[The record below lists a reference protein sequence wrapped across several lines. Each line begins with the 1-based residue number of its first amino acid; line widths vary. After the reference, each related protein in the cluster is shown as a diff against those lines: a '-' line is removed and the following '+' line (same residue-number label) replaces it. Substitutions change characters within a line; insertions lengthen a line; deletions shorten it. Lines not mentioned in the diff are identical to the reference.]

1 MSGTKHLLLLL
12 AVCLCALPSAFA
24 AQTGNSSSIAGTVLD
39 PSGATVANAVVTI
52 RNSVSQF
59 ERSATTDGVGKF
71 NFSNVPFNP
80 YHLTVTATGFAPF
93 VAGCGGPLLCPDGG
107 KSQLWRWP
115 DP

>member
-24 AQTGNSSSIAGTVLD
+24 QIGNSSSISGTVFD

-59 ERSATTDGVGKF
+59 ERSATTDSVGKF
-71 NFSNVPFNP
+71 NF
-80 YHLTVTATGFAPF
+80 
-93 VAGCGGPLLCPDGG
+93 
-107 KSQLWRWP
+107 
-115 DP
+115 